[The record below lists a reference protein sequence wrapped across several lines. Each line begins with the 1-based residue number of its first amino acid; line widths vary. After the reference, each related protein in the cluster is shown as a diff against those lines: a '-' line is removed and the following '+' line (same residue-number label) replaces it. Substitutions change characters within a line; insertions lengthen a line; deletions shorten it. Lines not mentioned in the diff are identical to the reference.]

1 MWRRRRPFVCMPVQR
16 LEFER
21 FGMPGL
27 DLVMV
32 FVRVFEMVL
41 GYNER
46 LSRINLYA
54 TVHPRPIPR
63 TSSQKET

>member
-1 MWRRRRPFVCMPVQR
+1 
-16 LEFER
+16 
-21 FGMPGL
+21 MPGL
-27 DLVMV
+27 DLVRV
-32 FVRVFEMVL
+32 FVRVFEVVL

-46 LSRINLYA
+46 LSRINPYA

>member
-1 MWRRRRPFVCMPVQR
+1 MWRQQRPFVCTPVQR

-21 FGMPGL
+21 FCMPAP
-27 DLVMV
+27 DLLRV
-32 FVRVFEMVL
+32 FVRVFEVVL
-41 GYNER
+41 GYNKR
-46 LSRINLYA
+46 LSRINPYA

>member
-1 MWRRRRPFVCMPVQR
+1 MWPRRRPFVCTPVQR
-16 LEFER
+16 PEFER
-21 FGMPGL
+21 FRMPRP
-27 DLVMV
+27 DLVRV
-32 FVRVFEMVL
+32 FVRVFEVVL